1 MTEEVQ
7 NMCATTEEPLVSVSI
22 NGIRKDELIDSQS
35 VSNLTSLSKFNE
47 LKAQGF

>member
-7 NMCATTEEPLVSVSI
+7 NMCATTEEPVVSVSI
-22 NGIRKDELIDSQS
+22 NGIRKDVLIDSQS

-47 LKAQGF
+47 LKEQGF